1 MRVCKST
8 VLQLS
13 FAMPAEALVMTG
25 AREIRKPW
33 WPLSSVYECSK
44 LTKADVDTT
53 TSKNFKGKNTV
64 LDRNP
69 TTKELVPKK
78 CVRVSGKLE
87 WFGHLKAR
95 ASCP

>member
-1 MRVCKST
+1 MQKHRVAALPRRLRSGHDWCVQKT
-8 VLQLS
+8 L
-13 FAMPAEALVMTG
+13 EA
-25 AREIRKPW
+25 
-33 WPLSSVYECSK
+33 SVIGVRVFKTYH
-44 LTKADVDTT
+44 DVDTT

-87 WFGHLKAR
+87 LVRTLKSEGLLPR
-95 ASCP
+95 VRV